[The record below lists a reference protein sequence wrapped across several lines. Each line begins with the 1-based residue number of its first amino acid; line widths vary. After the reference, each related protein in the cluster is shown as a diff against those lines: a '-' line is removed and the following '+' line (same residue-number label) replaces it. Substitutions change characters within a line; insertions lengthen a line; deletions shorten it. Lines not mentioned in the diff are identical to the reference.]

1 MISDREFVF
10 NVNLTSHR
18 GVKMLL
24 DGVVCSY
31 SLAKVLDPDDRKCEP
46 NWKLLGVWKIHCPF
60 LMAVYKKACKL
71 NIRFCRS
78 DLNFLPLLKL
88 LLPKFYWNPLY
99 FEKEGRTLQPGLS
112 ARRMLQTFWKDV
124 KKKDGAFIS
133 KKGEAPYPI
142 STHVDI
148 AHVLL

>member
-1 MISDREFVF
+1 MTDS
-10 NVNLTSHR
+10 VNLIEIAWNMENHR
-18 GVKMLL
+18 
-24 DGVVCSY
+24 S
-31 SLAKVLDPDDRKCEP
+31 
-46 NWKLLGVWKIHCPF
+46 F

-112 ARRMLQTFWKDV
+112 TKRMLQTYRKDV
-124 KKKDGAFIS
+124 KKEDGAFIS
-133 KKGEAPYPI
+133 KKGEAPSPI
-142 STHVDI
+142 SRHVVI
-148 AHVLL
+148 AHVQL

>member
-1 MISDREFVF
+1 MTES
-10 NVNLTSHR
+10 VNPIEIAWNMENHR
-18 GVKMLL
+18 
-24 DGVVCSY
+24 
-31 SLAKVLDPDDRKCEP
+31 
-46 NWKLLGVWKIHCPF
+46 PF

-99 FEKEGRTLQPGLS
+99 FEKEGRTLQLTLQPGLS
-112 ARRMLQTFWKDV
+112 ARRMLQTFRKDV

-133 KKGEAPYPI
+133 KKRRSAIPNITPRGYCACPVVVV
-142 STHVDI
+142 HMM
-148 AHVLL
+148 

>member
-1 MISDREFVF
+1 MTES
-10 NVNLTSHR
+10 VNPIEIAWNMENHR
-18 GVKMLL
+18 
-24 DGVVCSY
+24 
-31 SLAKVLDPDDRKCEP
+31 
-46 NWKLLGVWKIHCPF
+46 PF
-60 LMAVYKKACKL
+60 LMTVYKKACKW

-88 LLPKFYWNPLY
+88 LLPGHVTTAWMSVKICWNPLY